1 MNSPALPLL
10 AVLSGALAGA
20 GLFVLIAAIRGLP
33 PKAKSQGPSALERAI
48 KDMFSI
54 RGAIAVIV
62 GILTLLITQWVVA
75 GIGMALLAYS
85 WRSLSGA
92 ASERKAM
99 ARLEG
104 LATWTESLRDT
115 IAGAVGLEQAIPA
128 SLRAAAPSLQE
139 PLARLVNRLH
149 TRVPMPDALRRFA
162 DDLDDPSAD
171 LIVAALIINSRLRGP
186 GLRDLL
192 GALSG
197 SVREELDMRRKVNA
211 ERRSTRR
218 SAQIVVGV
226 SVALAGG
233 LALFNKGYVQGYDSP
248 VGQLVLVFVVG
259 LYAAGFIWMRKLAT
273 FKMAD
278 RLLAGPA
285 ADQAASA
292 ATRGGAT

>member
-62 GILTLLITQWVVA
+62 GILTLLITRWVVA

-85 WRSLSGA
+85 WRSLRGA

-128 SLRAAAPSLQE
+128 STRVADASIRE
-139 PLARLVNRLH
+139 PLARLV
-149 TRVPMPDALRRFA
+149 
-162 DDLDDPSAD
+162 
-171 LIVAALIINSRLRGP
+171 
-186 GLRDLL
+186 
-192 GALSG
+192 
-197 SVREELDMRRKVNA
+197 
-211 ERRSTRR
+211 
-218 SAQIVVGV
+218 
-226 SVALAGG
+226 
-233 LALFNKGYVQGYDSP
+233 
-248 VGQLVLVFVVG
+248 
-259 LYAAGFIWMRKLAT
+259 
-273 FKMAD
+273 
-278 RLLAGPA
+278 
-285 ADQAASA
+285 
-292 ATRGGAT
+292 